1 MSGDHTRFTFAPKK
15 RYDAVLQ
22 QQGRVQLDADWNEA
36 EAITRRRTTL
46 QAPDLFGPVGIPAL
60 TTPDAFKVKPVVG
73 PPGDLGLGV
82 GRLYLDGIM
91 AEILAEDAATY
102 LKQPFLPDPPPL
114 PAGDAVVFLD
124 VWEREVTWAQDPALL
139 DSALGGV
146 DTTTRLQT
154 VWQVKLLAKPGA
166 ACGATVGTAPSAG
179 RLTSSAVAP
188 PVAADPCI
196 LPPVAGYRGLEN
208 RLYRMEV
215 QAGGALGTARFKW
228 SRDNGSIVS
237 TVGALTVTGGQTTL
251 TLDRIGRDAVR
262 GFVIDNWVTLTD
274 DVRELMGERG
284 EMARVVAIQPATLQI
299 VLDRA
304 LPSAGGRAFG
314 ANAAELAARHTRV
327 QRWDQSAAVNTV
339 DADGLM
345 VTGAGPIALEDGVE
359 IILSLDPP
367 GGVFNDGDWW
377 AFWARTATA
386 SVEILTRAPPRG
398 IRHHFVQLAAVSGL
412 GGPTPTAADCR
423 PAPPKAA
430 GAEPCCCTEVVP
442 LGGDIQKA
450 IDRLPDAGG
459 CVCLKTGLHVI
470 ERTLHIGRPFVR
482 LTGESRGT
490 QVVMRGEG
498 PVLTVGSGM
507 VLFGITIDGIDF
519 VREADGGVLAV
530 VVLNG
535 LNGARMTDCSAFAP
549 GAFAVAGMQI
559 GFSTGVTVTGCS
571 IAGVS
576 TGVHIGAQNT
586 DIGIVDNRI
595 TTVTAEGKSAANPF
609 FGVVAD
615 GQIALLRVEEN
626 TVTGFV
632 SSIVVN
638 ETPGTVPQPGS
649 TEVSIR
655 ANIIVCGPVP
665 AAFAVITSFGI
676 DCAAGFARIEDNH
689 VTMSEGTVAGRI
701 GIRAVGEQPV
711 VRGNEIVVKGFPPGL
726 APTGIQVGFTPST
739 AQEPTNGPRVEGN
752 IVRTCPV
759 GIIAVGVIG
768 GSITG
773 NWLQLGASAAGTK
786 SGTPTGIA
794 LDKCGFVQV
803 SDNDVTGFSTSILT
817 GSGVGNRIES
827 NTIAAGGTGVLL
839 VQEAAPVVTSNRIT
853 GMAGAGIGGAS
864 LSGGCEIGANQL
876 SNCAQGG
883 DALAAVALI
892 GVGGTLRVRA
902 NQITDTG
909 VAASGVNAA
918 PRYGIGATFV
928 QEAMVEGNWVGYLQP
943 EKRDT
948 AAEDRALLL
957 GGLIQSGA
965 AGAFGTA
972 IGVASVGYPA
982 LITNNDFNGAGR
994 TALVELLES
1003 PANSTTMRRFERVTF
1018 SNNVCWHLLD
1028 PNSPDTGATVMLKG
1042 VLASVSGNQIKA
1054 ARQFHCVD
1062 FNDMPSPFI
1071 GNTVTGPTRRHTDLP
1086 SPPASFNLFV

>member
-15 RYDAVLQ
+15 RYNAVLQ
-22 QQGRVQLDADWNEA
+22 QQGRVQLDADFNEA

-46 QAPDLFGPVGIPAL
+46 QALDLFGPVGVPAL
-60 TTPDAFKVKPVVG
+60 TTPDAFKVTPLAG

-82 GRLYLDGIM
+82 GRIYLDGIM
-91 AEILAEDAATY
+91 AEILTEDAATY

-114 PAGDAVVFLD
+114 PAGDAVVLLD
-124 VWEREVTWAQDPALL
+124 VWEREVTWVQDPSLL
-139 DSALGGV
+139 DPALGGV

-154 VWQVKLLAKPGA
+154 VWQVKLLAQKGA
-166 ACGATVGTAPSAG
+166 ACGATVGTPPSGG

-188 PVAADPCI
+188 PAADDPCI

-208 RLYRMEV
+208 RLYRVEV

-262 GFVIDNWVTLTD
+262 GFVIGNWVTLTD
-274 DVRELMGERG
+274 DIRELMGERG
-284 EMARVVAIQPATLQI
+284 EMARVVAIQPATLQV

-314 ANAAELAARHTRV
+314 ANTTELAARHTRL

-345 VTGAGPIALEDGVE
+345 VTGAGPVALEDGVE
-359 IILSLDPP
+359 IAFSLDPV

-386 SVEILTRAPPRG
+386 SVEILTRALPRG
-398 IRHHFVQLAAVSGL
+398 ILHHYVQLAAVSGL
-412 GGPTPTAADCR
+412 GGPAPTATDCR
-423 PAPPKAA
+423 PAPPKA

-442 LGGDIQKA
+442 VGGDIQKA
-450 IDRLPDAGG
+450 IDSLPDAGG

-470 ERTLHIGRPFVR
+470 RQTLQIARPFVR

-519 VREADGGVLAV
+519 VREAAGGVLAV

-535 LNGARMTDCSAFAP
+535 LNGARMSDCSALAP
-549 GAFAVAGMQI
+549 GAFAVAGVQI
-559 GFSTGVTVTGCS
+559 GFSTGVTLAGCT
-571 IAGVS
+571 IAGVT
-576 TGVHIGAQNT
+576 TGVHIGAQNA
-586 DIGIVDNRI
+586 DIGVLDNRI
-595 TTVTAEGKSAANPF
+595 TTMPLDGKPAPDPF

-615 GQIALLRVEEN
+615 GRIALLRIEAN

-638 ETPGTVPQPGS
+638 ETPGAVPQPGS
-649 TEVSIR
+649 TEVTIR
-655 ANIIVCGPVP
+655 DNIIVCGPVP
-665 AAFAVITSFGI
+665 AAGAVISSFGI

-689 VTMSEGTVAGRI
+689 VTMSEGAVTGRI
-701 GIRAVGEQPV
+701 GIRAIGEQPM
-711 VRGNEIVVKGFPPGL
+711 VRGNEVVVLGFPPGL
-726 APTGIQVGFTPST
+726 GPIGIQVGFTPST
-739 AQEPTNGPRVEGN
+739 AREPTNGPRVEGN
-752 IVRTCPV
+752 SVRTCPV
-759 GIIAVGVIG
+759 GIIAIGVIG

-773 NWLQLGASAAGTK
+773 NWLQFGASAAGTMA
-786 SGTPTGIA
+786 GTPTGIS

-803 SDNDVTGFSTSILT
+803 SDNDVTGFSTSIL
-817 GSGVGNRIES
+817 SGNGIGNRIES
-827 NTIAAGGTGVLL
+827 NTIGAGGSGVLL
-839 VQEAAPVVTSNRIT
+839 AQEAGPVVTGNRIT
-853 GMAGAGIGGAS
+853 GMAGFGIGAGS
-864 LSGGCEIGANQL
+864 LSGGCEIGGNQL
-876 SNCAQGG
+876 SNCAQGADG
-883 DALAAVALI
+883 LAAVAII
-892 GVGGTLRVRA
+892 GVGGILRVRA

-909 VAASGVNAA
+909 VAPSGVNAA

-928 QEAMVEGNWVGYLQP
+928 QEAMIEGNWVGYLQP

-948 AAEDRALLL
+948 RAEDRALLL
-957 GGLIQSGA
+957 GGLIQSGE
-965 AGAFGTA
+965 AGAFGA
-972 IGVASVGYPA
+972 AGGVASVGYPA
-982 LITNNDFNGAGR
+982 LITGNDFNGVGK

-1003 PANSTTMRRFERVTF
+1003 AGNSTTMRRFERVTF
-1018 SNNVCWHLLD
+1018 SNNICWHLLD
-1028 PNSPDTGATVMLKG
+1028 PNSPENGATVKLKG
-1042 VLASVSGNQIKA
+1042 VIASVSGNQIKA
-1054 ARQFHCVD
+1054 SRPFHCVD
-1062 FNDMPSPFI
+1062 FNGMPGPFI
-1071 GNTVTGPTRRHTDLP
+1071 GNTVVGPTLLHTDLP